1 MVKIY
6 LDAGHE
12 GTTSVLDTGAV
23 LDPGAVGNGLKEAD
37 LTLAIVKRIKN
48 LLQQYENV
56 QLKLSREGNRKI
68 SLSERAKE
76 ANNWKA
82 DLFLSVHINAG
93 GGTGFES
100 YIYNGNV
107 GQATIAY
114 QNTIHPEIVKSTG
127 FTDRGKK
134 RANFAVL
141 RETTMAAILT
151 ENGFI
156 DNKND
161 ADKLKQSSFLDK
173 IAQGHVNGI
182 VKAFGLKK
190 KAQPKPSTTPK
201 PTSKNGWVKENSK
214 WYFYQNGKK
223 QTGWMKDKSKW
234 YYLNKDGSM
243 ATGWVKDKDKW
254 YYLGPDGAMVTGLIQ
269 YKGKWYYLK
278 KNGEMLSDTT
288 VHIDKDGAIHF
299 E

>member
-12 GTTSVLDTGAV
+12 GTTSGLDS
-23 LDPGAVGNGLKEAD
+23 GAVGNGLKEAN
-37 LTLAIVKRIKN
+37 LTLEIVKRIKN

-56 QLKLSREGNRKI
+56 QLKLSREGNRKL

-82 DLFLSVHINAG
+82 DLFVSVHINAG

-100 YIYNGNV
+100 FIYNGNV

-114 QNTIHPEIVKSTG
+114 QNTIHPEIVKATG

-134 RANFAVL
+134 RANYAVL
-141 RETTMAAILT
+141 RETIMPAILT

-161 ADKLKQSSFLDK
+161 ASKLNQSYFLDK
-173 IAQGHVNGI
+173 IAQGHVDGI

-190 KAQPKPSTTPK
+190 KSQPKPATTTGK
-201 PTSKNGWVKENSK
+201 LYKVQVGAFSVKANAEK
-214 WYFYQNGKK
+214 LL
-223 QTGWMKDKSKW
+223 KD
-234 YYLNKDGSM
+234 
-243 ATGWVKDKDKW
+243 
-254 YYLGPDGAMVTGLIQ
+254 
-269 YKGKWYYLK
+269 LK
-278 KNGEMLSDTT
+278 KAGF
-288 VHIDKDGAIHF
+288 DGFIK
-299 E
+299 EENL